1 MLKIRLYIELW
12 PVFTMAT
19 VRLDQK
25 SRAIV
30 RSISDSY
37 VNALAKYFGSGPSNI
52 EVARHQHNAYIDA
65 LESNGVEVTTVS
77 YTHQKL
83 QPIYSV

>member
-65 LESNGVEVTTVS
+65 LESNGVEVTILDADHNLS
-77 YTHQKL
+77 LIH
-83 QPIYSV
+83 I